1 MPVTR
6 LITLNGNGGTYTN
19 IEATIPARAVQIVED
34 DSVAG
39 QGLQAQFPGDG
50 FATTATYAAGTPIG
64 ITGAGRD
71 GICGL
76 PEQNAADPAAFNHL
90 AADVYCKL
98 RSATA
103 TATTVRVV
111 EAEGNGQ

>member
-6 LITLNGNGGTYTN
+6 LIALNGSAGAFT
-19 IEATIPARAVQIVED
+19 AIPAAMAARAVQIVED

-39 QGLQAQFPGDG
+39 QGLEAQFPGDG
-50 FATTATYAAGTPIG
+50 YATTDTYAAGTPISIVG
-64 ITGAGRD
+64 PGRD
-71 GICGL
+71 GLAGL
-76 PEQNAADPAAFNHL
+76 PEQNAADPTAFNHR

-111 EAEGNGQ
+111 ETESNGQ